1 VQQEIILGILSGGT
15 AGFFMKLAVD
25 RFFKKN
31 DSDSDVLRNVDK
43 TVAVMA
49 HRLDKLERDINA
61 IGKILRDMRGQH

>member
-1 VQQEIILGILSGGT
+1 MQQEIIVGLLSGGT

-43 TVAVMA
+43 TVAVML
-49 HRLDKLERDINA
+49 HRLDKLERDINS
-61 IGKILRDMRGQH
+61 IGKILREMREPH